1 MSSSQADFGNS
12 PLTTVMPNI
21 MGPSYCTRLTN
32 AATPR
37 EMKIF
42 RVLWSPPVVKSL
54 WVVTK
59 KEARSVT
66 RNA

>member
-32 AATPR
+32 ADTSR
-37 EMKIF
+37 EIKIF
-42 RVLWSPPVVKSL
+42 GVVWSPPQENSSL
-54 WVVTK
+54 RYCAAFLL
-59 KEARSVT
+59 E
-66 RNA
+66 